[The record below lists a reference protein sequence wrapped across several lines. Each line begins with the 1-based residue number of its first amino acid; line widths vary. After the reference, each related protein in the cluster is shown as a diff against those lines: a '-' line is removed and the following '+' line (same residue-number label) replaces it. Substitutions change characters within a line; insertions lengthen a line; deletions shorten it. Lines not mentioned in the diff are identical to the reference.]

1 MKLFTLIAVGLL
13 SLTLHAQTVPLDHF
27 DGGRNITQGNKV
39 GSKGTLAEILRSLEV
54 SISGN
59 ITQSITNGDT
69 AAAPSSDA
77 VFDALALKLNTSALT
92 SSITSGD
99 TTHAPTGDATF
110 QALALKL
117 DSAKLTVYTSAA
129 VVSGDATPTVAVI
142 GLGASDTILAVT
154 QSTAGANSLPLLG
167 WSNQLADSL
176 DLVYSADPG
185 DGSVVKVLVLK
196 P

>member
-77 VFDALALKLNTSALT
+77 VFDALALKLTSAR
-92 SSITSGD
+92 
-99 TTHAPTGDATF
+99 
-110 QALALKL
+110 LA
-117 DSAKLTVYTSAA
+117 VYTSAA
-129 VVSGDATPTVAVI
+129 VVSGDATPTVAVT